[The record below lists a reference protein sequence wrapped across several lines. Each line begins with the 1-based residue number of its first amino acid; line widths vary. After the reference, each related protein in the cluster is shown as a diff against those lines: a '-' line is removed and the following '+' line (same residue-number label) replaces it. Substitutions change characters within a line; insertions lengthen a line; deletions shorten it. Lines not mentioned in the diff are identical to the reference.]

1 MENEAKYYSGT
12 SGLVL
17 PVPNKLSYPPGY
29 QDKSRLAYYGSLFNS
44 IEVNSSFY
52 KVPMAA
58 TVRKWAADV
67 PDDFRFTFKLWREIT
82 HNKGLVYKPED
93 VTRFMEVIGQAGEKK
108 GSLLVQFPASITI
121 ANRTQME
128 KLLQD
133 LNRAN
138 TAEWDIAV
146 EFRNNTWY
154 RDDIYS
160 MLHGYQMSLVLH
172 DMPKSAPPMLEQDV
186 PFVYLRFH
194 GPGGGYRGSYADEIL
209 SEYAGYITEWL
220 EEGKTVYTYFNNTMG
235 DALKN
240 LITLNEYVNNSQA
253 V

>member
-1 MENEAKYYSGT
+1 MENEGKYYSGT

-17 PVPNKLSYPPGY
+17 PVPNKLSYPPEY
-29 QDKSRLAYYGSLFNS
+29 RDKSRLAYYASLQNS
-44 IEVNSSFY
+44 IEINSSFY

-67 PDDFRFTFKLWREIT
+67 PEDFSFTYKLWREIT

-93 VTRFMEVIGQAGEKK
+93 ITRFMEVISQAGDKK

-133 LNRAN
+133 LHQAN
-138 TAEWDIAV
+138 TAGWDIAV
-146 EFRNNTWY
+146 EFRSNTWY
-154 RDDIYS
+154 RDDIYNLLNTHR
-160 MLHGYQMSLVLH
+160 MGVVLH
-172 DMPKSAPPMLEQDV
+172 DIPKSATPMLQQEGS
-186 PFVYLRFH
+186 FVYLRFH
-194 GPGGGYRGSYADEIL
+194 GPGGGYRGSYADDIL
-209 SEYAGYITEWL
+209 AEYASYINEWR
-220 EEGKTVYTYFNNTMG
+220 EECKTVYTYFNNTMG

-240 LITLNEYVNNSQA
+240 LITLNEYVAAN

>member
-1 MENEAKYYSGT
+1 MENEGKYYSGT

-17 PVPNKLSYPPGY
+17 PVPNKLSYPPEY
-29 QDKSRLAYYGSLFNS
+29 RDKSRLTYYASLQNS

-67 PDDFRFTFKLWREIT
+67 PKDFRFTYKLWREIT

-93 VTRFMEVIGQAGEKK
+93 ITRFMEVIGQTGDKK
-108 GSLLVQFPASITI
+108 GSLLVQFPASIT
-121 ANRTQME
+121 
-128 KLLQD
+128 
-133 LNRAN
+133 
-138 TAEWDIAV
+138 
-146 EFRNNTWY
+146 WY
-154 RDDIYS
+154 RDDIYNLLN
-160 MLHGYQMSLVLH
+160 MYRMSVVLH
-172 DMPKSAPPMLEQDV
+172 DMPKSATPMLQQEGS
-186 PFVYLRFH
+186 FVYLRFH
-194 GPGGGYRGSYADEIL
+194 GPGGGYRGSYSDDIL
-209 SEYAGYITEWL
+209 AEYASYINEWR

-240 LITLNEYVNNSQA
+240 LITLNEYVAAN